1 MDQLIEKKYLKR
13 DCKTHRDFDLIRKRV
28 DKHDRRMTYIKSVL
42 RKGFDFNKDIRV
54 KYGNIHTIK
63 GLTFDNVIVDLTMTR
78 KENYYVQLRLKYTAY
93 SRAIYDYWTI
103 PSQGRWELGE
113 R

>member
-1 MDQLIEKKYLKR
+1 
-13 DCKTHRDFDLIRKRV
+13 
-28 DKHDRRMTYIKSVL
+28 
-42 RKGFDFNKDIRV
+42 V